1 MNAEL
6 FSTEHTDCERALFNA
21 DTGNLVI
28 LYSDSFDICIYAK
41 SDGKKIDTELQE
53 VELTAEQAAGYLV
66 KPHYREHIDGKDY
79 VVGLVGDCK
88 LLHSNAGGWYLYF

>member
-28 LYSDSFDICIYAK
+28 LYSDLFEICVYTK
-41 SDGKKIDTELQE
+41 GDGKNNTELQE
-53 VELTAEQAAGYLV
+53 VELTAEQAAGYLI

-79 VVGLVGDCK
+79 VVGLIGGCK
-88 LLHSNAGGWYLYF
+88 LLHTDAGGWYLYF